1 MNQSSSIDHLDSQ
14 RYHPQVWS
22 ILNVKWVSVAYFCL
36 LWVMFCSL
44 FNYTY
49 SYTPTKRYWVF
60 FKDKGDSKEDHIT
73 ADPKALERRV
83 RAQGAIFDYYDL
95 PVFKQYIDKVVKLG
109 AKVHVTSRWLNAV
122 TVECSPGVLNK
133 ISQLEFVSK
142 VEDVLSYKFR
152 GVRTSVPITDRSS
165 TLGLRSPVSYY
176 GMSFEQVAQTGADFL
191 HDLGYHGEG
200 ITIALLDTG
209 FDLSHIAL
217 SNVKVKAQYDFIN
230 NDDVVSDEPPV
241 DDIGQ
246 DDHGTQV
253 LSIIAGYKPGELIGV
268 AYGAEFLLAKTE
280 KVSENGMT
288 FEQRIE
294 EDWWVAGLEWAEQ
307 HGADIVSSSLGYTD
321 WYEYKDINGMTART
335 TIAANIAVEKGV
347 IVVVS
352 AGNEGKS
359 INWPYIS
366 VPADGFDV
374 VAVGAT
380 DRNGNLAE
388 FSSIGPTYDGRIKPD
403 LVAMG
408 QDNVVVD
415 PNNRFGYRKASG
427 TSMAT
432 PIIAGGIALLKQA
445 LPFINDPRTIIKLLK
460 YTASRALNP
469 DNFYGWGIANFKHAY
484 NFASFP
490 GSMKELSNWDPLSS
504 ISAHNQIM
512 IYPNPASLRLSKGRI
527 NFRSS
532 RSIKSLEIYNL
543 LGEVVYRRTDLD
555 NAHFLSWDLRTNNGQ
570 MISSGIYICVI
581 RDSSGIV
588 TIKKIAIIN

>member
-1 MNQSSSIDHLDSQ
+1 MYGHAS
-14 RYHPQVWS
+14 
-22 ILNVKWVSVAYFCL
+22 
-36 LWVMFCSL
+36 
-44 FNYTY
+44 
-49 SYTPTKRYWVF
+49 TKRYWVF
-60 FKDKGDSKEDHIT
+60 FKDKGDMKTCPISD
-73 ADPKALERRV
+73 DPKALDRRV
-83 RAQGAIFDYYDL
+83 RAQGTKFDYCDM
-95 PVFKQYIDKVVKLG
+95 PVFKPYVDRIVKLG
-109 AKVHVTSRWLNAV
+109 AKLHTTSRWLNAI
-122 TVECSPGVLNK
+122 TVECSPGVLSK
-133 ISQLEFVSK
+133 VSQLEFVNGI
-142 VEDVLSYKFR
+142 EDVLSYR
-152 GVRTSVPITDRSS
+152 VRDVAKSIPIPRKSS
-165 TLGLRSPVSYY
+165 TQGLRSPVSYY
-176 GMSFEQVAQTGADFL
+176 GMSFEQVTQIGADFM
-191 HDLGYHGEG
+191 HEMGYHGEG

-209 FDLSHIAL
+209 FDLSHVAL
-217 SNVKVKAQYDFIN
+217 SNVKVKAQYDFVN
-230 NDDVVSDEPPV
+230 NDEIVVDEPPV

-246 DDHGTQV
+246 DDHGTEV
-253 LSIIAGYKPGELIGV
+253 LSVIAGYRPGELIGV

-280 KVSENGMT
+280 KVSKDGMI
-288 FEQRIE
+288 FEQEIE
-294 EDWWVAGLEWAEQ
+294 EDWWIAGLEWAEQ
-307 HGADIVSSSLGYTD
+307 NGADIVSSSLGYTD

-359 INWPYIS
+359 IDWPYIS
-366 VPADGFDV
+366 APADGFDV

-380 DRNGNLAE
+380 DRSGNLAE

-408 QDNVVVD
+408 QDNIVVD

-469 DNFYGWGIANFKHAY
+469 DNFYGWGIANLKSAY

-490 GSMKELSNWDPLSS
+490 GAMKELNSWDPLSS
-504 ISAHNQIM
+504 ISAPNQIV
-512 IYPNPASLRLSKGRI
+512 IYPNPASLKLSKGRI

-532 RSIKSLEIYNL
+532 RSIRSLEIYNI
-543 LGEVVYRRTDLD
+543 LGEVVYRRTNLD

-570 MISSGIYICVI
+570 MVSSGIYICVI
-581 RDSSGIV
+581 KDLSGLAIV
-588 TIKKIAIIN
+588 KKIAIIN